1 MDRWLKEHG
10 FSLHVPRGLE
20 KDAFEHAREH
30 KLELAINCW
39 NAVDESKRHR
49 IRPAANMTLPSI
61 KLADALLE
69 DSDGE
74 EGEEE
79 GEEEGD
85 DAAAGDVSVEH
96 EDEA

>member
-1 MDRWLKEHG
+1 MARWLKEHG
-10 FSLHVPRGLE
+10 FSLQVPRGLD
-20 KDAFEHAREH
+20 KVAFEQARGETF
-30 KLELAINCW
+30 ELAITCW

-69 DSDGE
+69 DSDRE

-79 GEEEGD
+79 DEEEVDYAADGD
-85 DAAAGDVSVEH
+85 ASVEH
-96 EDEA
+96 DDDL